1 MPSLRVM
8 NATAF
13 LRNELQ
19 KQLTEIQSKNSRFSI
34 RAFAKQIGLQSGT
47 LSLILLGKRT
57 ISFRLASKI
66 IQSLSLDPSVREQ
79 LLSSLKT
86 DKVKKQ
92 TADLRLLQLQ
102 SDQFQILKDW
112 RHFAILS
119 LMNTKGFKSDHRWM
133 ARRLG
138 VDADSCKLAWRRL
151 QKLKLVEKTPSG
163 TWKARYD
170 RIRTNEDDLVPAL
183 RYSHFEALDLAKEAL
198 GREPL
203 SRREFNWLVVAILK
217 DDIPIIK
224 KRIRMF
230 REQIV
235 QDFGRRSGADEV
247 FRINLQFFPCTKGT
261 SEGGK

>member
-1 MPSLRVM
+1 M

-34 RAFAKQIGLQSGT
+34 RAFAKQLGLQSGT

-66 IQSLSLDPSVREQ
+66 IQSLGLDPIVCAQ

-86 DKVKKQ
+86 EPVKKQ
-92 TADLRLLQLQ
+92 AAALKLLQLQ

-119 LMNTKGFKSDHRWM
+119 LMNTKGFKSDPKWM

-138 VDADSCKLAWRRL
+138 VDAESCELAWKRL
-151 QKLKLVEKTPSG
+151 KKLKLVENTPSRG
-163 TWKARYD
+163 WKARYD
-170 RIRTNEDDLVPAL
+170 RIRTNEDDLIPAL
-183 RYSHFEALDLAKEAL
+183 RYSHFEALELAKEAL
-198 GREPL
+198 DREPL
-203 SRREFNWLVVAILK
+203 SRREYNWLVVAISKNDL
-217 DDIPIIK
+217 PIIK
-224 KRIRMF
+224 KRIRAF
-230 REQIV
+230 REQIIL
-235 QDFGRRSGADEV
+235 DFGRRSEADEV
-247 FRINLQFFPCTKGT
+247 YRMNVQLFPCTKAGD
-261 SEGGK
+261 SEEGK